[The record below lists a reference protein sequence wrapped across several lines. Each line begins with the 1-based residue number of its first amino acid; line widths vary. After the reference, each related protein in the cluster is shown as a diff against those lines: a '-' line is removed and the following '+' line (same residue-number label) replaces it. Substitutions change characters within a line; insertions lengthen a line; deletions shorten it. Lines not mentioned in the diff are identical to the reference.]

1 MPINSLIKLLVFLF
15 LTCVC
20 IFGLQPFQASV
31 DANKTLVEQ
40 EGIYANEVKR
50 LSDGTYLVAV
60 RTDMP
65 DVKADMVRWWFKEFL
80 QTSEQYKLWHPKD
93 HIWMNWE
100 NKKPKTIIGASH
112 LVHEYIGNDLNKL
125 RINFID
131 PSEFF
136 GYDPNDI
143 NTFVLCAKV
152 GYLLETLNIAKMC
165 HIIRD
170 TKKGSE
176 MRTRFWLGHVEER
189 DRKNNLISIQELIGN
204 TSLARL
210 FMVTK
215 EDAED
220 LKKHAEEEMKFLS
233 EILPNIYNSNITV
246 KK

>member
-1 MPINSLIKLLVFLF
+1 
-15 LTCVC
+15 
-20 IFGLQPFQASV
+20 
-31 DANKTLVEQ
+31 
-40 EGIYANEVKR
+40 
-50 LSDGTYLVAV
+50 
-60 RTDMP
+60 
-65 DVKADMVRWWFKEFL
+65 
-80 QTSEQYKLWHPKD
+80 
-93 HIWMNWE
+93 
-100 NKKPKTIIGASH
+100 
-112 LVHEYIGNDLNKL
+112 VHEYIGNDLNKL
-125 RINFID
+125 RINFIN

-189 DRKNNLISIQELIGN
+189 DRKNNLISIQELMGN

-215 EDAED
+215 QDAED